1 MQTGVIEMSIL
12 IAHIFLW
19 TNTINDLQVGTQTWS
34 LWEDTPPVKTS
45 IFTPLKFSERTIIVK
60 QGA

>member
-1 MQTGVIEMSIL
+1 MSIL